1 MICARCVLPD
11 TFPGL
16 TFDEAGVCSLCRTEP
31 SPEEVQRRRAAARE
45 SLEKV
50 YRTVRGKRD
59 YDCLVAYSGGK
70 DSSYTLH
77 ALSKTFGLRCLA
89 VTIDNGFLSDQAVT
103 NCRNLTDAIGVDHVF
118 FKPAFA
124 FMQRMYTQSLDG
136 GVHVGSAI
144 KRASAVCNSCIGL
157 VNNHMLKTA
166 FQLDI
171 PIIAGGYLG
180 GQVPKDASLFEFKP
194 ATMKAARAVSFG
206 RMQQRFGEADATKF
220 FGLEGFDDSDRSVFV
235 TNPMLVFEV
244 DESHIYET
252 LKPLGWTRPQDTG
265 RHSSNCRLN
274 DFGIHVH
281 LARHKFHPYVA
292 ELAEQVRSGLMGR
305 EEALERLAHRPT
317 DAVLGPI
324 AQKLGVDAAA
334 LVTGS

>member
-11 TFPGL
+11 TFPGIS
-16 TFDEAGVCSLCRTEP
+16 FDADGVCSQCRAEP
-31 SPEEVQRRRAAARE
+31 DPAEVARRRESAKA
-45 SLEKV
+45 SLEHV
-50 YRTVRGKRD
+50 YRTVRGRRD

-70 DSSYTLH
+70 DSSYTLL
-77 ALSKTFGLRCLA
+77 ALARDYGLRCLA
-89 VTIDNGFLSDQAVT
+89 VTIDNGFLSDRAVA
-103 NCRNLTDAIGVDHVF
+103 NCKTLTDAIGVDHVF
-118 FKPAFA
+118 FKPAFG

-166 FQLDI
+166 FQLGI

-194 ATMKAARAVSFG
+194 SAMKAARAVSFA
-206 RMQQRFGEADATKF
+206 RMQQRFGEPDATKF

-235 TNPMLVFEV
+235 TNPMLVFDVAEEAV
-244 DESHIYET
+244 IAA
-252 LKPLGWTRPQDTG
+252 LQPLGWVRPSDTG

-274 DFGIHVH
+274 DYGIQIH
-281 LARHKFHPYVA
+281 LDRHKFHPYVM
-292 ELAEQVRSGLMGR
+292 ELAEQVRTGLMGR
-305 EEALERLAHRPT
+305 EEALDRLAHRPSR
-317 DAVLGPI
+317 AVLEVI
-324 AQKLGVDAAA
+324 ADRLGVAPP
-334 LVTGS
+334 SP